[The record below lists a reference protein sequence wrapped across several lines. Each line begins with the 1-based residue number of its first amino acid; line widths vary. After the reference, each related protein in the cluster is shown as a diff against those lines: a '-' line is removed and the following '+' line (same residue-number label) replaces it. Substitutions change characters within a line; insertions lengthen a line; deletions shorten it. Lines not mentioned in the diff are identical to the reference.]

1 MSQHKIIPGMVCIL
15 DHANE
20 FKFDETAPV
29 TVTIEKLHKRNAFKG
44 KVWEVSYEEL
54 DTVSMTNKK
63 CILYVPEKY
72 LIPEFVYV
80 VRNPIGMPTIN
91 DIDIQVINIA
101 IKNTQDKKQRNRLEL
116 IKAKLDLFKSL
127 REV

>member
-1 MSQHKIIPGMVCIL
+1 MSRHKIIPGMACIL

-20 FKFDETAPV
+20 FKFNETAPV
-29 TVTIEKLHKRNAFKG
+29 IVTAEKKNKKSVFKG
-44 KVWEVSYEEL
+44 NVWTVSYEEL
-54 DTVSMTNKK
+54 DTVTMMTRK
-63 CILYVPEKY
+63 CLLDVPEKY

-80 VRNPIGMPTIN
+80 VRNPIGMPVIN
-91 DIDIQVINIA
+91 DIDIQTINIA
-101 IKNTQDKKQRNRLEL
+101 IKYASDKKQKDRLEV